1 MVKVSKTEVSYLSF
15 EGGGGKGLTYL
26 GALQA
31 LEELNIVSYISKK
44 KINQTYNRLDTS
56 KIKGVSG
63 TSVGSLTALLLSC
76 GYNSEEV
83 EEILV
88 SGIGEE
94 ILDTVEFGKL
104 PTIYTKK
111 YQNHIVQDPRF
122 ENAELYMKNAWAAYL
137 KSDEKSFKGFLE
149 LPLKTFQR
157 MSYQFFALLLRG
169 YLNFEMRKS
178 GKKSHDEKFHLIPI
192 HEIIQSETQVTA
204 ANSILKEPLHSMN
217 SLKYEYG
224 FFLGERARDL
234 FDGFIER
241 KSGIKNCTFKQFAEE
256 FDIDL
261 VITSVCINTGKVFYF
276 RNEGKWKDL
285 CVADAVRMSI
295 GIPFLF
301 KPVIFEETEKEIN
314 SFSGNLNTARFMV
327 DGGVVDNF
335 PIHAFDDPDSMELNP
350 NIVGF
355 TLVPES
361 KRKTEEILTLTDFI
375 DSTLY
380 ILLKNAT
387 ELQFKSRNEKE
398 QVIELDTSDITIFDF
413 TFDTLPVDIIENSK
427 KRTLEYF
434 EK

>member
-1 MVKVSKTEVSYLSF
+1 MVKVSKTDVNFISF

-31 LEELNIVSYISKK
+31 LEELNIVSYTTKK
-44 KINQTYNRLDTS
+44 KNNQTYNRLDTS

-76 GYNSEEV
+76 GHNSTEV
-83 EEILV
+83 KEILV

-94 ILDTVEFGKL
+94 ILDTVEFGKI
-104 PTIYTKK
+104 PTIYTKD

-122 ENAELYMKNAWAAYL
+122 DNAEKYMKNAWVAYQ
-137 KSDEKSFKGFLE
+137 KSDEKSFKGLLE
-149 LPLKTFQR
+149 LPFKTFQR

-178 GKKSHDEKFHLIPI
+178 GKKSHDDMFHLIPI

-224 FFLGERARDL
+224 FFLGEKARNL
-234 FDGFIER
+234 FDGFIEK
-241 KSGIKNCTFKQFAEE
+241 KSGIKNCTFEQFAEE

-261 VITSVCINTGKVFYF
+261 VITSVCINTGKVIYF

-301 KPVIFEETEKEIN
+301 KPVIFEETDKGIK
-314 SFSGNLNTARFMV
+314 SFTGDFNTARFMV

-335 PIHAFDDPDSMELNP
+335 PIHAFDDPDSEDLNP
-350 NIVGF
+350 NIIGF

-361 KRKTEEILTLTDFI
+361 KRKKEEIITLTDYI
-375 DSTLY
+375 DTTLY

-387 ELQFKSRNEKE
+387 ELQFKSSSERE
-398 QVIELDTSDITIFDF
+398 QVIELDTSDISIFDF
-413 TFDTLPVDIIENSK
+413 TFDPLPVDIIKNSK
-427 KRTLEYF
+427 KRTLKYF
-434 EK
+434 K

>member
-1 MVKVSKTEVSYLSF
+1 MVKVSKTKVNFLSF

-31 LEELNIVSYISKK
+31 LEELSIVSYTTKEK
-44 KINQTYNRLDTS
+44 GNQTYNRLDTS
-56 KIKGVSG
+56 KIKGISG

-76 GYNSEEV
+76 GYNSKEV

-88 SGIGEE
+88 SGIGNE

-104 PTIYTKK
+104 PTIYTKE
-111 YQNHIVQDPRF
+111 YQKHIVQDPRF

-137 KSDEKSFKGFLE
+137 KSDEKSFKGLLE
-149 LPLKTFQR
+149 LPIKAFQR
-157 MSYQFFALLLRG
+157 MSFQFFALLLRG

-178 GKKSHDEKFHLIPI
+178 GKKSHDDVFHLIPI

-224 FFLGERARDL
+224 FFLGEKARNL

-241 KSGIKNCTFKQFAEE
+241 KSGIKNCTFKQFADE
-256 FDIDL
+256 FNVDL
-261 VITSVCINTGKVFYF
+261 VITSVCINTGKVIYF

-301 KPVIFEETEKEIN
+301 KPVIFEETEEEIK
-314 SFSGNLNTARFMV
+314 SFTGNLNTARFMV

-335 PIHAFDDPDSMELNP
+335 PIHAFDDPDSEELNP

-361 KRKTEEILTLTDFI
+361 KRKTEEILTLTDYI
-375 DSTLY
+375 DNTLY

-387 ELQFKSRNEKE
+387 ELQFKTKSEKE
-398 QVIELDTSDITIFDF
+398 QVIELDTSYISIFDF
-413 TFDTLPVDIIENSK
+413 TFDPLPIDIIENSK

-434 EK
+434 KK